1 MVVQLYVTLLKEQTE
16 HVCFDF
22 QVTGIGT
29 TERRGGGRFEGVPLE
44 DLNLIAHFIF
54 FCQFLNEIRLDSCF
68 NICQIGAM
76 QIFLKLTILH
86 KDYKRL

>member
-1 MVVQLYVTLLKEQTE
+1 MEVQLYVTLLKEQTE

-22 QVTGIGT
+22 QVTGTGT
-29 TERRGGGRFEGVPLE
+29 TERWGGGRFEGVPLE

-76 QIFLKLTILH
+76 QIFLKFTIKH
-86 KDYKRL
+86 KDYKI